1 MGNYRRLMGEFL
13 KSPVPFERSE
23 TVPIRLIAMDMD
35 GTLLNQQPD
44 EIPEE
49 NVKALR
55 LAKERGIHL
64 ALCSGRLPD
73 DAGFFA
79 LDAGL
84 DMTVLALNGGCRTDH
99 PLGEV
104 RDSCLL
110 QPAICHQLL
119 KLLDETDLLY
129 GVFRE
134 NTLAVNRLE
143 REHAKAGLLW
153 GTYIQR
159 QGSRG
164 SITYGR
170 DAALALAAT
179 GCNKIVAI
187 DEEDQG
193 TLAVLHQ
200 RIRAEI
206 QGISISSS
214 WRNNMEINPAGV
226 DKGHAVT
233 RLAQE
238 LDIPL
243 TDVMTIGDNE
253 NDVTMLKCAYW
264 SVAMGNATENA
275 RAAARFVTLNNT
287 ENGVAAAIRT
297 LALGEDCEGVR
308 KK

>member
-1 MGNYRRLMGEFL
+1 M
-13 KSPVPFERSE
+13 
-23 TVPIRLIAMDMD
+23 PIRLIVMDMD

-44 EIPEE
+44 SIPEE

-55 LAKERGIHL
+55 KAKQQGIHL

-79 LDAGL
+79 KDAGL

-99 PLGEV
+99 PLGEIH
-104 RDSCLL
+104 DSYLL
-110 QPAICHQLL
+110 QPAICQQLL
-119 KLLDETDLLY
+119 KLLDETNLLY

-134 NTLAVNRLE
+134 NTLAINRLE
-143 REHAKAGLLW
+143 REHEKAGLLW
-153 GTYIQR
+153 GTYILR

-164 SITYGR
+164 SICYGKE
-170 DAALALAAT
+170 AAHALTAT

-193 TLAVLHQ
+193 ALTRLHQ
-200 RIRAEI
+200 RIQAEI
-206 QGISISSS
+206 QDISISSS
-214 WRNNMEINPAGV
+214 WRNNLEVNPAGV

-233 RLAQE
+233 RLAKE
-238 LDIPL
+238 LGIPM

-253 NDVTMLKCAYW
+253 NDISMLKCAYW

-275 RAAARFVTLNNT
+275 RSAARFVTLNNT
-287 ENGVAAAIRT
+287 ENGVAVAIRT
-297 LALGEDCEGVR
+297 LALGEECEGVR
-308 KK
+308 EK

>member
-1 MGNYRRLMGEFL
+1 M
-13 KSPVPFERSE
+13 
-23 TVPIRLIAMDMD
+23 PIRLIAMDMD
-35 GTLLNQQPD
+35 GTLLNQQPYS
-44 EIPEE
+44 IPEE

-55 LAKERGIHL
+55 MAKERGIHL

-79 LDAGL
+79 KDAGL

-99 PLGEV
+99 PLGEIH
-104 RDSCLL
+104 DSYLL
-110 QPAICHQLL
+110 QPAICQQLL
-119 KLLDETDLLY
+119 ELLDATDLLY

-134 NTLAVNRLE
+134 NTLVINRLE
-143 REHAKAGLLW
+143 KEHDKAGLLW
-153 GTYIQR
+153 GTHILR

-164 SITYGR
+164 SICYGKE
-170 DAALALAAT
+170 AAHALAAT

-187 DEEDQG
+187 DEENQG
-193 TLAVLHQ
+193 ALTALHQ
-200 RIRAEI
+200 EI
-206 QGISISSS
+206 GTKVQGISISSS
-214 WRNNMEINPAGV
+214 WCNNLEVNPAGV

-238 LDIPL
+238 LGIPL

-253 NDVTMLKCAYW
+253 NDISMLKCASW
-264 SVAMGNATENA
+264 SVAMGNATERA
-275 RAAARFVTLNNT
+275 KAAARFVTLNNT

-308 KK
+308 EK